1 MARYSSGSTDAT
13 GTSAK
18 FHQPVGVALSPDG
31 AFALVADTNNH
42 RIRHIVLATKAVTTL
57 AGSSS
62 GSTDATGTS
71 AKFNYP
77 HGVAVSPDGVFALVA
92 DFVRHG
98 HERQAD

>member
-1 MARYSSGSTDAT
+1 MAGKSAGFADAT

-18 FHQPVGVALSPDG
+18 FNTPKGVAVAPDG
-31 AFALVADTNNH
+31 AFALVADMDNH